1 MIWCPLCNTVPD
13 KPSLRFVN
21 GDIRRSCACGV
32 LLKDPDW
39 VAFGT
44 SHPGPRLMRSDGVT
58 KFRDSSPDQE
68 WTSVPDSTTVERLV
82 EQIAVHLTVS
92 GVMDS

>member
-1 MIWCPLCNTVPD
+1 
-13 KPSLRFVN
+13 
-21 GDIRRSCACGV
+21 
-32 LLKDPDW
+32 
-39 VAFGT
+39 
-44 SHPGPRLMRSDGVT
+44 MRSDGVT